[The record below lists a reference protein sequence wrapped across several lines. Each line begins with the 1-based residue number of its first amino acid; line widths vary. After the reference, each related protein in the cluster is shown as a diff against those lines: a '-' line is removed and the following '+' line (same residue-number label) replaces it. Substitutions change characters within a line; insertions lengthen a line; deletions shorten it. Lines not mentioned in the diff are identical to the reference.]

1 MERALGVFEGALSP
15 APAANPAP
23 AAAPAAAPIAAAAAA
38 PAPAAPTGGG
48 GGCVPRL
55 ASAPPP
61 ELRGSS
67 GSSPAP
73 DARPN
78 PGSAQLPEG
87 WGDRHTEVSADELMR
102 RGIIAPDEPLGDL
115 K

>member
-15 APAANPAP
+15 APSAAAAP
-23 AAAPAAAPIAAAAAA
+23 AGPAAPAAPAAAP
-38 PAPAAPTGGG
+38 APTGGG
-48 GGCVPRL
+48 GGFVPRL

-61 ELRGSS
+61 ELHGSR

-78 PGSAQLPEG
+78 PASAQLPEG
-87 WGDRHTEVSADELMR
+87 WGDRHTAVSADELMR

>member
-15 APAANPAP
+15 APS
-23 AAAPAAAPIAAAAAA
+23 AAAA
-38 PAPAAPTGGG
+38 PAGPSAPAAAGDGF
-48 GGCVPRL
+48 VPRL

-78 PGSAQLPEG
+78 PASAQLPEG
-87 WGDRHTEVSADELMR
+87 WGDRHTAVSADELMR

>member
-15 APAANPAP
+15 APAAAP
-23 AAAPAAAPIAAAAAA
+23 AAAAA
-38 PAPAAPTGGG
+38 PGGG
-48 GGCVPRL
+48 GDGFVPRL

-87 WGDRHTEVSADELMR
+87 WGDRHTAVSADELMR

>member
-15 APAANPAP
+15 APS
-23 AAAPAAAPIAAAAAA
+23 AAAAA
-38 PAPAAPTGGG
+38 PAGPSAPAAPGDGF
-48 GGCVPRL
+48 VPRL

-87 WGDRHTEVSADELMR
+87 WGDRHTAVSADELMR